1 MKKILLALAILLIAN
16 PAWAGLTIEA
26 EATNGCNEVT
36 ITYDMEDGDVNL
48 PRAFALEISL
58 SGDANIGPVT
68 SVHPDFHVYPGSI
81 VITGGVV
88 TDQGTPVAE
97 SDVNSM
103 IVEMGSLYAGDD
115 PCHTSPPAENGV
127 LLVFMVENN
136 KDCHVSLDTNAI
148 RGGVVMEDTTQ
159 EFSPSYVTLV
169 ECDVDSSGC
178 PGECDFPSGHDDYQA
193 WLDRSSPPS
202 WCIPRQCHGDADGE
216 KELRGKLYYWVS
228 YPDLTLF
235 LAGWPNPTGTY
246 VDEATHPWIAADYD
260 HDKELR
266 GKLYYYVSYPDLDI
280 FLANWPIADPSPD
293 PDCLDVP

>member
-16 PAWAGLTIEA
+16 PAWAGLTID
-26 EATNGCNEVT
+26 ATATECNEVT
-36 ITYDMEDGDVNL
+36 ITYDMDDTDVNL

-58 SGDANIGPVT
+58 DNDANIGPVT
-68 SVHPDFHVYPGSI
+68 YVHPEFHVYPGSI

-127 LLVFMVENN
+127 LLVFMVENG
-136 KDCHVSLDTNAI
+136 KDCNVSLDTNAI

-159 EFSPSYVTLV
+159 EFSPSYF
-169 ECDVDSSGC
+169 DVNGC
-178 PGECDFPSGHDDYQA
+178 SVPGCVPCDFPPGHDDYGA
-193 WLDRSSPPS
+193 WLARSSPPS

-216 KELRGKLYYWVS
+216 METRGKDDYWVS
-228 YPDLTLF
+228 YPDLNLF
-235 LAGWPNPTGTY
+235 LEGWPIPTTEY
-246 VDEATHPWIAADYD
+246 VDEATDPWIAADFD
-260 HDKELR
+260 HDQETR
-266 GKLYYYVSYPDLDI
+266 GKDDYYVSYPDLDI
-280 FLANWPIADPSPD
+280 FLASWPIPSTVGPD
-293 PDCLDVP
+293 PNCLDVP